1 MGLGKGWGISISP
14 VLGLFHSADENRG
27 LEKQTTYSPFMRFE
41 NQITDFQ
48 YNTLPTIPHT

>member
-14 VLGLFHSADENRG
+14 DLGLFHSAGENRG
-27 LEKQTTYSPFMRFE
+27 LEKQTTYSQFMRLE
-41 NQITDFQ
+41 KQRTDFQ